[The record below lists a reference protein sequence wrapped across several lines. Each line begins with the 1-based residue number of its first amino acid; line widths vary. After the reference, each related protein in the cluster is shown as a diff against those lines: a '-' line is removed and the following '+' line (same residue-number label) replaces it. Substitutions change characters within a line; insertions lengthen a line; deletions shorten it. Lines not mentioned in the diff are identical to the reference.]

1 MNHIVARFHLIKM
14 INHLSP
20 KDRQRYNDLFQ
31 KLDTNADGKIDV
43 HDLVNL
49 FEKQK
54 EGGNDSISSQVNVS
68 SPTMHSSLNRA
79 KKLMS
84 KSSQTENGKLSFHDF
99 VHYMIEQENKLEIVF
114 KGIDADNDSNII

>member
-1 MNHIVARFHLIKM
+1 M